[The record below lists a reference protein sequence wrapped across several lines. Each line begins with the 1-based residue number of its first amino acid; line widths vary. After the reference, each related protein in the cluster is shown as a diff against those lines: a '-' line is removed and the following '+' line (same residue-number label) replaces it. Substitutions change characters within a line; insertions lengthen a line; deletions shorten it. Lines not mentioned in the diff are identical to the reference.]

1 MLQQLSYQDQAPYEP
16 QAEQFLTPEYFYD
29 VIKRRL
35 LYFIIP
41 FVLIF
46 AIGAVVTAM
55 LPATY
60 VSEGK
65 MLIESQEIPTNLVQP
80 TVSTFADE
88 RVALLQQRIMVR
100 DKLLAIANKYKL
112 PELAQ
117 SDLFFGRWL
126 PQMSAT
132 DIVEMMRARTQ
143 IIPLANELQPGQRRF
158 IAFTVSF
165 ENERPQIAVQVANE
179 LTTII
184 LNEDVRARTSSASET
199 TRFLDREEKRLQTEL
214 DSLEIKIADAKNR
227 EVRAPMSA
235 AGAAGAAT
243 TPENQLIMLRTEL
256 AMKAATYSDT
266 HPDMKALKVR
276 IATLD
281 KLLGKKT
288 NDATSK
294 TNVATGN
301 ANDATGKA
309 NDTPVDAGIDALERQ
324 RISTRKD
331 LDGISQKLA
340 VARLGESLERGQHS
354 ERLSVIEQPTLPQK
368 PARPNRP
375 KILAIVFAMAIAA
388 GGGLVFALE
397 MFDGTIRRNADIA
410 KLIDGHLIVSIPY
423 ISTKAE
429 TRRQKSRKI
438 TLAFGSSMVV
448 VLLGLG
454 AAIYLLRKFGLF

>member
-16 QAEQFLTPEYFYD
+16 PAEQFLTPEYFYD

-65 MLIESQEIPTNLVQP
+65 MLIESQEIPANLVQP
-80 TVSTFADE
+80 TVSTLADE

-112 PELAQ
+112 AELAK
-117 SDLFFGRWL
+117 SDLFLGRWR
-126 PQMSAT
+126 PEMSAT
-132 DIVEMMRARTQ
+132 DIVDMMRERTQ
-143 IIPLANELQPGQRRF
+143 IQPLANELQPGQRRF

-165 ENERPQIAVQVANE
+165 ENERPQVAMQVANE
-179 LTTII
+179 LATII
-184 LNEDVRARTSSASET
+184 LNEDVRARTNSASET
-199 TRFLDREEKRLQTEL
+199 TRFLEREEKRLQTEL

-227 EVRAPMSA
+227 DARAPMSA
-235 AGAAGAAT
+235 AGA
-243 TPENQLIMLRTEL
+243 PENQLMTLRTEL
-256 AMKAATYSDT
+256 AMKAATYSET
-266 HPDMKALKVR
+266 HPDMKALKER
-276 IATLD
+276 IAILD
-281 KLLGKKT
+281 KLLGNKT
-288 NDATSK
+288 NDATAK
-294 TNVATGN
+294 T
-301 ANDATGKA
+301 NDATAKT
-309 NDTPVDAGIDALERQ
+309 NDTTADVGIDALDRQ
-324 RISTRKD
+324 RISTKND
-331 LDGISQKLA
+331 LGGISQKLA

-375 KILAIVFAMAIAA
+375 KILAVVFAMAIAA

-397 MFDGTIRRNADIA
+397 MFDGTIRRNADVA
-410 KLIDGHLIVSIPY
+410 KLVDRHLIVSIPY

-429 TRRQKSRKI
+429 ALRKKSRKI
-438 TLAFGSSMVV
+438 MLAIGSSVIV
-448 VLLGLG
+448 VLVGLG

>member
-16 QAEQFLTPEYFYD
+16 HAEQFLTPEYLYD

-65 MLIESQEIPTNLVQP
+65 MLIESQEIPANLVQP
-80 TVSTFADE
+80 TVSTLADE

-112 PELAQ
+112 AELAK
-117 SDLFFGRWL
+117 SDLFLGRWR
-126 PQMSAT
+126 PEMSAT
-132 DIVEMMRARTQ
+132 DIVDMMRERTQ
-143 IIPLANELQPGQRRF
+143 IQPLANELQPGQRRF

-165 ENERPQIAVQVANE
+165 ENERPQVAMQVANE
-179 LTTII
+179 LATII
-184 LNEDVRARTSSASET
+184 LNEDVRARTNSASET
-199 TRFLDREEKRLQTEL
+199 TRFLEREEKRLQTEL

-227 EVRAPMSA
+227 DARAPMSA
-235 AGAAGAAT
+235 AGA
-243 TPENQLIMLRTEL
+243 PDNQLMTLRTEL
-256 AMKAATYSDT
+256 AMKAATYSET
-266 HPDMKALKVR
+266 HPDMKALKER

-288 NDATSK
+288 NDATGK
-294 TNVATGN
+294 TN
-301 ANDATGKA
+301 
-309 NDTPVDAGIDALERQ
+309 DTTADVGIDALDRQ
-324 RISTRKD
+324 RISTKKD

-375 KILAIVFAMAIAA
+375 KILAVVFAMAIAA

-397 MFDGTIRRNADIA
+397 MFDGTIRRNADVA
-410 KLIDGHLIVSIPY
+410 KLVDSHLIVSIPY

-429 TRRQKSRKI
+429 ALRKKSRKI
-438 TLAFGSSMVV
+438 MLAIGSSVIV
-448 VLLGLG
+448 VLVGLG

>member
-29 VIKRRL
+29 VIKRRS

-41 FVLIF
+41 FVVIF

-112 PELAQ
+112 SELAQ
-117 SDLFFGRWL
+117 SDLFLGRWR

-132 DIVEMMRARTQ
+132 DIVDMMRARTQ
-143 IIPLANELQPGQRRF
+143 ILPLANELQPGQRRF

-165 ENERPQIAVQVANE
+165 ENERPQIAMQVANE

-199 TRFLDREEKRLQTEL
+199 TRFLEREEKRLQTEL

-227 EVRAPMSA
+227 EARAPMS
-235 AGAAGAAT
+235 AAGAAT
-243 TPENQLIMLRTEL
+243 TPENQLILLRTEL

-266 HPDMKALKVR
+266 HPDMKALKER

-294 TNVATGN
+294 
-301 ANDATGKA
+301 A
-309 NDTPVDAGIDALERQ
+309 NDTPADVGNDALERQ
-324 RISTRKD
+324 RISTKND
-331 LDGISQKLA
+331 LEGISQKLA

-354 ERLSVIEQPTLPQK
+354 ERLGVIEQPTLPQK
-368 PARPNRP
+368 PTRPNRP
-375 KILAIVFAMAIAA
+375 KILALVFAFAIAA
-388 GGGLVFALE
+388 GGGLVFAFE
-397 MFDGTIRRNADIA
+397 MFDGTIRRNADVA
-410 KLIDGHLIVSIPY
+410 KLVDSHLIVSIPY

-429 TRRQKSRKI
+429 ALRQKTRKI
-438 TLAFGSSMVV
+438 TLAIGSLVIV
-448 VLLGLG
+448 VLFGLA